1 MEEGVVMEITTAQIK
16 DFATSDEIYQ
26 KGLALYEENA
36 IVSLEIDDFSNE
48 KIIFVNATLKDRK
61 QYYEVN
67 MSIDKDDVIVVAH
80 LCNCPV
86 HAQNIVSCEHCVAVL
101 FRLQAS
107 EKLKASEAGSTT
119 SYQDSAAI
127 KLMNAYEE
135 QLVYSSLAIN
145 LNNAIHVEPVFELRQ
160 KRIMAV
166 TLKVGNEKRYII
178 KDVEQFLYDIE
189 HNVKKSYGKEL
200 EFFHNIY
207 SFDEE
212 SIPLIQF
219 LQSHQHDTYYFRNKE
234 MLKSAPQARNLCLT
248 KDALDDFFLMYAGT
262 DVMYRQKEKNLINVK
277 FIDQNPSFTISNK
290 IDEKGLYHVSLSH
303 DEYRILEGRRHTYV
317 LMDNILYRCD
327 EEFTRKA
334 TPFLEAVLEKK
345 DAFVLTR
352 ELMPG
357 FYNNVLMNL
366 RALMPLH
373 GVDISEFAPLPL
385 ECKVYIDMPKLNVIS
400 ARLMYVYG
408 KDEYNAFSCDM
419 LSTARNF
426 NDEIAIRLVFTK
438 YMTRIDAVEGIAYIE
453 RSQDAIYD
461 FLNQGFEELN
471 QLCDIYATDKFKKLE
486 IRDSVNISMGV
497 RIESDLLEINFD
509 TFDFP
514 VDELHEVLSSYR
526 LHKKYYRMKN
536 GSFVNLEE
544 SALQELSAVL
554 DGMHVDEKDI
564 NSGVIKVPKYRSLY
578 LDNSMKEIDMIK
590 VDRDS
595 SFKDIVR
602 SIKNVEDADYPV
614 PAQQK
619 AILRNYQKVG
629 FRWLKTM
636 SEYGFG
642 GILADDMGIGKT
654 IQMITLLEDEKQH
667 HPDSIS
673 LVVCPSS
680 LILNWQ
686 SEIEKFSELLT
697 SIIITGSSEERKVR
711 IQNCRDYDIV
721 ITSYDYIKR
730 DVEYYEN
737 IIFTYQILDEAQYIK
752 NHNTKNAS
760 SVKAIQSI
768 HRFALTGTPIE
779 NSLAELWSIF
789 DYLMPGYLYSYAYF
803 KKFYEYPIVKEND
816 QVTLKELKR
825 LVEPFILRR
834 VKKDVLKELP
844 AKMEH
849 TMLVELDDEA
859 NKLYAANDAMMRE
872 DLKESFQSQGV
883 NRSKI
888 MVLSMLTRL
897 RQLCCDPRLL
907 YENFQGIGAKVT
919 ACMEYIES
927 CKAAG
932 KKVLL
937 FSQFTS
943 LLALLEKELVQ
954 ADIPYYLLK
963 GSTPK
968 IARQQM
974 VNSFNHDETS
984 VFLISLKAGGT
995 GLNLT
1000 SAEVVIHFDPWWNV
1014 SAQNQATDRAYRI
1027 GQHNNVQVIKLI
1039 AKDTIEEKIMQLQD
1053 LKKDLSDSIISNN
1066 EGIITQMSK
1075 EELLDLF

>member
-1 MEEGVVMEITTAQIK
+1 MEFTTAQIK
-16 DFATSDEIYQ
+16 DFAMSEDVLQ
-26 KGLALYEENA
+26 KGLTLYEQNA
-36 IVSLEIDDFSNE
+36 VVSLDIDDFSNE
-48 KIIFVNATLKDRK
+48 KIILINATLKDQK
-61 QYYEVN
+61 NYYEVN
-67 MSIDKDDVIVVAH
+67 MSIDKDDFIVCAH
-80 LCNCPV
+80 LCNCAN
-86 HAQNIVSCEHCVAVL
+86 HQSTMLSCEHCVAVL
-101 FRLQAS
+101 FLLQAQQSLMKS
-107 EKLKASEAGSTT
+107 ETT
-119 SYQDSAAI
+119 VTNTLQDNAAI
-127 KLMNAYEE
+127 KLMNTYEE
-135 QLVYSSLAIN
+135 QLVYSSLALN
-145 LNNAIHVEPVFELRQ
+145 LKHAVHVEPVFELRQ
-160 KRIMAV
+160 KKIMAI

-178 KDVEQFLYDIE
+178 KDIEQFLYDIE
-189 HNVKKSYGKEL
+189 HHVKKSYGKEL
-200 EFFHNIY
+200 EFFHNIF

-212 SIPLIQF
+212 SIPLIEF
-219 LQSHQHDTYYFRNKE
+219 LQSHQHDTHYFRNKE
-234 MLKSAPQARNLCLT
+234 ALKSAPQARNLCLT
-248 KDALDDFFLMYAGT
+248 KDALDAFFSLYAGQ

-277 FIDQNPSFTISNK
+277 FMDHNPEFTIDCKLNESGTYM
-290 IDEKGLYHVSLSH
+290 ISVPQIEFRL
-303 DEYRILEGRRHTYV
+303 LEGRRHTYV

-327 EEFTRKA
+327 EDYSKRA

-345 DAFVLTR
+345 EPFAISK

-357 FYNNVLMNL
+357 FYNNVLMNVRSIL
-366 RALMPLH
+366 PLH
-373 GVDISEFAPLPL
+373 GIDISEFAPLPL
-385 ECKVYIDMPKLNVIS
+385 ECKVYIDMPKQNVIS
-400 ARLMYVYG
+400 AKLMYVYG
-408 KDEYNAFSCDM
+408 KEEYNAFSCDM
-419 LSTARNF
+419 LSTSRNF
-426 NDEIAIRLVFTK
+426 NDEIAVRLVFTK

-453 RSQDAIYD
+453 RSQDAMYE
-461 FLNQGFEELN
+461 FLNKGFEELN

-486 IRDSVNISMGV
+486 IRDSVNINMGV

-514 VDELHEVLSSYR
+514 IDELHEVLTSYR

-536 GSFVNLEE
+536 GSFVNLED
-544 SALQELSAVL
+544 SALQELTSIL
-554 DGMHVDEKDI
+554 EGMRVNEKEID
-564 NSGVIKVPKYRSLY
+564 SGVIHVPKYRSLY
-578 LDNSMKEIDMIK
+578 LDNSMKEVNMIK

-602 SIKNVEDADYPV
+602 SIRNVEDADYQV
-614 PAQQK
+614 PK
-619 AILRNYQKVG
+619 EMKSILRNYQKVG

-636 SEYGFG
+636 AEYGFG

-654 IQMITLLEDEKQH
+654 IQMITLLEDEKAR
-667 HPDSIS
+667 HPNSIS
-673 LVVCPSS
+673 LVICPSS

-686 SEIEKFSELLT
+686 SEIEKFSKTLT
-697 SIIITGSSEERKVR
+697 SLIITGSSEERKTR
-711 IQNCRDYDIV
+711 IANGRDYDV
-721 ITSYDYIKR
+721 MITSYDYIKR
-730 DVEYYEN
+730 DIAYYED
-737 IIFTYQILDEAQYIK
+737 ITFTYQILDEAQYIK

-760 SVKAIQSI
+760 SVKAIDSI

-789 DYLMPGYLYSYAYF
+789 DFLMPGYLYSYPYF

-816 QVTLKELKR
+816 PITLKELKR

-844 AKMEH
+844 AKTEH
-849 TMLVELDDEA
+849 TMLVELDEEA
-859 NKLYAANDAMMRE
+859 NKLYAANVAMMKE
-872 DLKESFQSQGV
+872 DLKESFQNQGV
-883 NRSKI
+883 NKSKI

-907 YENFQGIGAKVT
+907 YENYQGIGAKIH
-919 ACMEYIES
+919 ACMEYIIS
-927 CKAAG
+927 CQASG

-943 LLALLEKELVQ
+943 LLSLLEKELV
-954 ADIPYYLLK
+954 ASDVPYYLLK

-968 IARQQM
+968 VQRQQM
-974 VNSFNHDETS
+974 VNMFNHDETT

-1000 SAEVVIHFDPWWNV
+1000 SAEVVIHFDPWWNI

-1053 LKKDLSDSIISNN
+1053 LKKDLSESIISSN

-1075 EELLDLF
+1075 EDLLDLF